1 MRQGVGTVVLDV
13 RRGDGPEAARHY
25 TFPALVAR
33 SDCPPERATAAIRA
47 LTRAQQALREDPS
60 RATNIGRRLFP
71 PMEADLISELIARDA
86 PYYDPAISPET
97 FASLTRFAMDMG
109 LLSKEVP
116 YSQVVHPLPSRRERA
131 G

>member
-1 MRQGVGTVVLDV
+1 
-13 RRGDGPEAARHY
+13 
-25 TFPALVAR
+25 
-33 SDCPPERATAAIRA
+33 
-47 LTRAQQALREDPS
+47 
-60 RATNIGRRLFP
+60 
-71 PMEADLISELIARDA
+71 MEADLISELIARDA

-116 YSQVVHPLPSRRERA
+116 YSQVVHPLPSGRERA